1 MKNKNINPLNIFR
14 EAAVQTE
21 LSSPEWDTLV
31 HAAQHVQLQMS
42 KDAAKRRNANRKARH
57 EALTSCGL
65 VRVKV
70 NGKVFYE

>member
-1 MKNKNINPLNIFR
+1 MKNKNINPLDIFR
-14 EAAVQTE
+14 TAASQTE
-21 LSSPEWDTLV
+21 LNSAAWDTLV
-31 HAAQHVQLQMS
+31 HAAQHVESQMS